1 MVIENDITESKVLIM
16 NQGHEITHEQ
26 FNGKSALPTSLITFY
41 SRYCLPLRFLTKSA
55 GIVFVF
61 FIICLAKADVQQDLI
76 VLENAYVRYTVS
88 SNGKNL
94 GFVDLATGINYL
106 NRNTPSYCAYVLR
119 NGKTYTATNV
129 SFADGRLVLGFNQI
143 DVIAILEVESKDSY
157 IRLSVVSVSG
167 GNIDS
172 LVFLNIPLTLKGQPT
187 ELFGSCAL
195 SLNLRTRVDQLPAL
209 QTSLRASCYK
219 KFGIEGAKVAIIG
232 TKMGKILPALK
243 EALTDANE
251 MPHCKV
257 AGPWAKDIPFNRG
270 SYLFNF
276 GSLTDSNIEKWIEM
290 VNNLGVT
297 QIDNHGGRSFF
308 RFGDF
313 VLDSRKWPQGWDT
326 YRRIVKRLHNA
337 GIGSIFH
344 TYAFFIDK
352 QSKYVTPV
360 PDKRL
365 DAFRTFTLAKA
376 IESNDTEIMVNEST
390 KGMNTVTGFF
400 EHNSLI
406 LHIGDELI
414 TFGAVN
420 QELPWRFTKVKRGAL
435 GTEPAAHK
443 KGAKARH
450 LKECFGLLVPDPESS
465 LFEEIAKNHVDIV
478 NSCDFDGIYLDAID
492 GSSILRGADECWY
505 WADKFVFDI
514 QKHLKKPVGME
525 MSAMWHHFW
534 QFRTRWQAW
543 DYPQR
548 GHKRFIDIHAA
559 SVNGGLLL
567 PLHLGWWNFQ
577 QFNPPQVE
585 PSYSDVIEYLGAKL
599 IGWDTGISLTGAIDR
614 DRLATVPLFRR
625 AVDIL
630 RTCEK
635 LRRTGTFSETT
646 RKKLAEPGKEFS
658 LFRDETGSWRFRPA
672 QYVQHIVSISEPWS
686 LEWTTENSFENQ
698 PVKLRIEALISAG
711 PYDDP
716 ANIVLADLSEPN
728 TFTKPPYAAEGV
740 NVKLTGLGT
749 SGMSKSAGIFSACS
763 SGEIQQNA
771 AWARLDRKF
780 DPCLNLK
787 EHKAIGVW
795 VEGDG
800 LGEIIAIRQESPRH
814 ISYGAIADRYIT
826 VDFTGRRLFTLVET
840 ESARWSDYVWNDGKW
855 LYNVYRETID
865 FSNIESVSIWYNNL
879 PKDKQVNCIIGP
891 VKALLL
897 IPCTIKNP
905 AVMVNG
911 NTIVFPVEISSG
923 SYLEFYGNDDCT
935 LYGSKGEE
943 LMKVVPEGKMPLLLK
958 SKNQIRFS
966 CEQTEGP
973 VPRVKVT
980 VISYG
985 ESL

>member
-1 MVIENDITESKVLIM
+1 MKTAQVILGLLLVCSSTYAAKQSHIVIENA
-16 NQGHEITHEQ
+16 H
-26 FNGKSALPTSLITFY
+26 
-41 SRYCLPLRFLTKSA
+41 
-55 GIVFVF
+55 
-61 FIICLAKADVQQDLI
+61 
-76 VLENAYVRYTVS
+76 VRYS
-88 SNGKNL
+88 ISAEGKNL
-94 GFVDLATGINYL
+94 GFVDLASGINYL
-106 NRNTPSYCAYVLR
+106 DRNTSSYCALVR
-119 NGKTYTATNV
+119 HNGKEYTASYASLAN
-129 SFADGRLVLGFNQI
+129 GHLVIRFNQI
-143 DVIAILEVESKDSY
+143 GVKAILGVESKDSY
-157 IRLSVVSVSG
+157 IRLSVVSVND

-172 LVFLNIPLTLKGQPT
+172 LVFLNIPLTLKGRPA

-209 QTSLRASCYK
+209 QTALRASCYK
-219 KFGIEGAKVAIIG
+219 KFDIEGAKVAIIG
-232 TKMGKILPALK
+232 TKMKKILPALK
-243 EALTDANE
+243 EAITDANE
-251 MPHCKV
+251 MPHCTV
-257 AGPWAKDIPFNRG
+257 AGPWAHDVPFNHG

-276 GSLTDSNIEKWIEM
+276 GSLTDSNVDEWISM
-290 VNNLGVT
+290 ANNLGVT

-313 VLDSRKWPQGWDT
+313 VLDNRKWPQGWDT
-326 YRRIVKRLHNA
+326 YRSIVKRLHDA

-365 DAFRTFTLAKA
+365 DAFRIFTLSRA
-376 IESNDTEIMVNEST
+376 IDTESREITVNEST
-390 KGMNTVTGFF
+390 KDMSTVTGFF
-400 EHNSLI
+400 EHNSVV
-406 LHIGDELI
+406 LHIDEELV
-414 TFGAVN
+414 TFGTVSL
-420 QELPWRFTKVKRGAL
+420 EPPWRFTNVKRGAF
-435 GTEPAAHK
+435 GTKAAAHE

-450 LKECFGLLVPDPESS
+450 LKECFGLFVPNPESS
-465 LFEEIAKNHVDIV
+465 LFEEIAENHANIV

-492 GSSILRGADECWY
+492 GSSILRGPDESWY
-505 WADKFVFDI
+505 WADKFVFEI
-514 QKHLKKPVGME
+514 QKRLEKPVGME

-559 SVNGGLLL
+559 SVNGGLML

-599 IGWDTGISLTGAIDR
+599 IGWDAGISLTGAIDR

-630 RTCEK
+630 RTFEK
-635 LRRTGTFSETT
+635 LRRAGTFNEAI
-646 RKKLAEPGKEFS
+646 RAKLAEPGKEFS
-658 LFRDETGSWRFRPA
+658 LFRDETGNWRFRPA
-672 QYVQHIVSISEPWS
+672 QYVQHTASFSEPWS
-686 LEWTTENSFENQ
+686 LSWTTENSSGNQ
-698 PVKLRIEALISAG
+698 PVKLRIEVLMSAG

-716 ANIVLADLSEPN
+716 ENLVLADLSEPN

-740 NVKLTGLGT
+740 TVKLTDANISGT
-749 SGMSKSAGIFSACS
+749 QKSAGILSATN
-763 SGEIQQNA
+763 SGKIQQNA

-800 LGEIIAIRQESPRH
+800 LGEIIAIRLESPRH

-865 FSNIESVSIWYNNL
+865 FGNIESISIWYNNL
-879 PKDKQVNCIIGP
+879 PQDKKVSCILGS
-891 VKALLL
+891 VKALPMLD
-897 IPCTIKNP
+897 CTIKNP
-905 AVMVNG
+905 TVIVNG
-911 NTIVFPVEISSG
+911 KTIVFPVEISSG
-923 SYLEFYGNDDCT
+923 SYLEFYENDNCT
-935 LYGSKGEE
+935 LYGSKGEM
-943 LMKVVPEGKMPLLLK
+943 LMKVVPKERAPLLLK
-958 SKNQIRFS
+958 GKNQIRLLCDQS
-966 CEQTEGP
+966 KETA
-973 VPRVKVT
+973 PRVKVT